1 MAELTVETVQKALAG
16 ETTLNAIFG
25 FSEEQIQGIA
35 AIGYQLYEQGKME
48 QAAEI
53 FRGLMSLDTTS
64 YLGFAGMGA
73 VALAQEPPALD
84 SAVTFLKRATEL
96 NSTDPSIFANLGE
109 AYLRQGKFDEAAAT
123 FEKALDLDPEEEDA
137 GANRARAIIDGMEIV
152 IGELQKM
159 EQSA

>member
-1 MAELTVETVQKALAG
+1 
-16 ETTLNAIFG
+16 
-25 FSEEQIQGIA
+25 
-35 AIGYQLYEQGKME
+35 ME

-53 FRGLMSLDTTS
+53 FRGLMSLDNNN

-73 VALAQEPPALD
+73 VALAQEPPVLD
-84 SAVTFLKRATEL
+84 SSVTFLKRATEL
-96 NSTDPSIFANLGE
+96 NSTDPSIYANLGE
-109 AYLRQGKFDEAAAT
+109 AYLRQGKFDDAAAT
-123 FEKALDLDPEEEDA
+123 FEKALDLDPEEEDP